1 MIINDSPSSQKSSW
15 ESNKKTI
22 GDHLFKQVF
31 VSSDGPR
38 VPSFLSD
45 TKNILA
51 CLPVC
56 KKSTAFRRCWSMIK
70 WWSQALL
77 YTTTCTDADG
87 DVAGDEEA
95 GAFLTLSRVTFP
107 NHLLLLVLVHSGFY
121 LPGLS
126 SGWYIILWWCRIPR
140 NRNTNE
146 FWGILLYTA
155 DFRHFLVLW
164 NNSWPLRTF

>member
-1 MIINDSPSSQKSSW
+1 MTIVKGTIIRFLPLCIRYLLLTRQNCLGTKSTQRMIIINDSPSSQKSSW

-70 WWSQALL
+70 WWSRALL

-126 SGWYIILWWCRIPR
+126 SGW
-140 NRNTNE
+140 
-146 FWGILLYTA
+146 
-155 DFRHFLVLW
+155 
-164 NNSWPLRTF
+164 